1 MKALGAYDIQIFPTI
16 TSFQSL
22 KCLRCSILLRASA
35 RRLPARKLSLLLRH
49 EQQIPRYLNG
59 KAMRMCERF
68 GKVLACKR
76 EALIQISN
84 SPLSLTKSL
93 QSPARILQVARLVLQ
108 HQWELVIRLAMG
120 SPE

>member
-1 MKALGAYDIQIFPTI
+1 
-16 TSFQSL
+16 
-22 KCLRCSILLRASA
+22 
-35 RRLPARKLSLLLRH
+35 
-49 EQQIPRYLNG
+49 
-59 KAMRMCERF
+59 MCERF